1 MAWYLQEGQE
11 GILPQHVQDVDS
23 DGFDVEQLQPLV
35 SKQWDRGMKTV
46 RF

>member
-1 MAWYLQEGQE
+1 MVFARRDFASAC
-11 GILPQHVQDVDS
+11 HVQDVDS

-35 SKQWDRGMKTV
+35 SKQWDRGMETV